1 MKKHLHSNL
10 QKTAEQLS
18 HWLTA
23 KGYDVR
29 TSRVC
34 HTPLLA
40 VTGPLPKEMQAR
52 TVLSRECL
60 AGVVRE
66 VALVRFG
73 GCLLHWRQES

>member
-1 MKKHLHSNL
+1 MKKNL
-10 QKTAEQLS
+10 QNTAEQLR

-23 KGYDVR
+23 KGYEVR
-29 TSRVC
+29 TSQIC

-40 VTGPLPKEMQAR
+40 VTGPLPSEMKAR
-52 TVLSRECL
+52 AVLSRECL

-73 GCLLHWRQES
+73 GCVLHWRQ

>member
-1 MKKHLHSNL
+1 MKKNL
-10 QKTAEQLS
+10 QHTAEQLR

-23 KGYDVR
+23 KGYEVR
-29 TSRVC
+29 TSQIC

-40 VTGPLPKEMQAR
+40 VTGPLPSEMKAR
-52 TVLSRECL
+52 AVLSRECL

-73 GCLLHWRQES
+73 GCVLHWRQ

>member
-1 MKKHLHSNL
+1 MKKNL
-10 QKTAEQLS
+10 QNTAEQLR

-23 KGYDVR
+23 EGYEVR
-29 TSRVC
+29 TSQIC

-40 VTGPLPKEMQAR
+40 VTGPLPSEMKAR
-52 TVLSRECL
+52 AVLSRECL

-73 GCLLHWRQES
+73 GCVLHWRQ

>member
-10 QKTAEQLS
+10 HKTAEQLS

-23 KGYDVR
+23 RGYEVR
-29 TSRVC
+29 TSQVR

-40 VTGPLPKEMQAR
+40 VTGPLPQAMKAR
-52 TVLSRECL
+52 AVLSRECL

-73 GCLLHWRQES
+73 GCLLHWRQEF

>member
-1 MKKHLHSNL
+1 MKKNL
-10 QKTAEQLS
+10 QNTAEQLS
-18 HWLTA
+18 RWLTA
-23 KGYDVR
+23 KGCEVR
-29 TSRVC
+29 TSQVR

-40 VTGPLPKEMQAR
+40 VTGPLPQAMKDR
-52 TVLSRECL
+52 AVLSRECL